1 MRIQIPIFILL
12 LLASCN
18 STPIESRLELL
29 SSPPSQSFMVGSNY
43 EKIASDWDN
52 DIRDIFSLCLVDF
65 EQTTTLVKVPGKN
78 IYEIRTR
85 NQFGPYY
92 GLIQLREEGPKKTK
106 ISIYDWGA
114 LPCFTKKI
122 VPFFER
128 YTSR

>member
-1 MRIQIPIFILL
+1 MRILTPIFILL

-18 STPIESRLELL
+18 SMPIESRLELL
-29 SSPPSQSFMVGSNY
+29 SSSPSQSFMVDSNY

-65 EQTTTLVKVPGKN
+65 EQTTTLVKVPDKN

-92 GLIQLREEGPKKTK
+92 GLIQLREEGPNKTK

-114 LPCFTKKI
+114 LPCFTKCL
-122 VPFFER
+122 
-128 YTSR
+128 TSAPLGQI